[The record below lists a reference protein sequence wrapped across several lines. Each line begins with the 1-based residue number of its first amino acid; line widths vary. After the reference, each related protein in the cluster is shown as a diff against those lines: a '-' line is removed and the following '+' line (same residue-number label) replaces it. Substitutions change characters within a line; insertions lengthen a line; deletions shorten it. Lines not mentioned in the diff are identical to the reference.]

1 MPPMSLRGRPRFG
14 QGEHLIMVWLARQ
27 DLVRAVDLLEQHDA
41 SKLVRQRHLA
51 ERDAHVA
58 ALEVEP
64 AWPPDH
70 EAEVAARLA
79 PLLEELAELDRVE
92 LAAVAREQAYERA
105 LGDAPVDALIL
116 AHLDQLESGVAGEH
130 LLVMLDVVR
139 VRWAKPPDCYDERS
153 HGQWLCARL
162 SA

>member
-1 MPPMSLRGRPRFG
+1 MPRRARRVRGLRRDRRPFASPSTSFLAMPPMSRRGRPRFG

-79 PLLEELAELDRVE
+79 
-92 LAAVAREQAYERA
+92 A
-105 LGDAPVDALIL
+105 L
-116 AHLDQLESGVAGEH
+116 
-130 LLVMLDVVR
+130 
-139 VRWAKPPDCYDERS
+139 
-153 HGQWLCARL
+153 
-162 SA
+162 

>member
-1 MPPMSLRGRPRFG
+1 
-14 QGEHLIMVWLARQ
+14 MVWLARQ

-70 EAEVAARLA
+70 AAEVAARLA
-79 PLLEELAELDRVE
+79 ALLAERAELERVE
-92 LAAVAREQAYERA
+92 PAAAPREQAYERA
-105 LGDAPVDALIL
+105 LGDSAVDALVL
-116 AHLDQLESGVAGEH
+116 ARLDQLEPGVAGEH
-130 LLVMLDVVR
+130 LLVMLD
-139 VRWAKPPDCYDERS
+139 
-153 HGQWLCARL
+153 
-162 SA
+162 